1 MNADQRHL
9 ASSGKAGFKQ
19 EWDILVY
26 RMGLVYQDRNELT
39 MDGRGTGSRR
49 EACQKA
55 LAIKRWAQG
64 PEPGQ
69 WRWQKDPLWTF
80 VSEVNELIWWMIT

>member
-1 MNADQRHL
+1 MPIKGIWPRVERRVLSRNGT
-9 ASSGKAGFKQ
+9 SWST
-19 EWDILVY
+19 